1 MPYGY
6 RGNSVIKHAAETYD
20 NVVLVGGFSK
30 AYSSL
35 LAFVACPTEVKD
47 LLKVAAPPYLYSGP
61 SPVASLA
68 TVLAGFDVNERRGDA
83 LRGHLHDM
91 TARILDTL
99 DGLGV
104 ATPNRSGFPIVE
116 VPLRD
121 HTRIADVGHFLFERG
136 VYVTLAAFP
145 LVPKNE
151 VGFRF
156 QVTAANTHAEVDM
169 AIAGIEAL
177 AEMGELRLVTDAVE
191 ALEQAA

>member
-1 MPYGY
+1 
-6 RGNSVIKHAAETYD
+6 
-20 NVVLVGGFSK
+20 
-30 AYSSL
+30 
-35 LAFVACPTEVKD
+35 
-47 LLKVAAPPYLYSGP
+47 
-61 SPVASLA
+61 
-68 TVLAGFDVNERRGDA
+68 
-83 LRGHLHDM
+83 M

-99 DGLGV
+99 HGLGV
-104 ATPNRSGFPIVE
+104 ATPNHSGFPIIE

-121 HTRIADVGHFLFERG
+121 HTRIAEVGRFLYERG

-177 AEMGELRLVTDAVE
+177 AEMGELRLVTDDVQT
-191 ALEQAA
+191 LERVA